1 MNIERHVQQ
10 RSMFGAL
17 TTAPAGVNDAK
28 ISGIA
33 PGCSS
38 GVSSVTG
45 CPNCVSAFASV
56 YRLRWS
62 GPVRP

>member
-10 RSMFGAL
+10 RSMV
-17 TTAPAGVNDAK
+17 APWSGDGK

-38 GVSSVTG
+38 GVPPVAGS
-45 CPNCVSAFASV
+45 PNIVSVSA
-56 YRLRWS
+56 WI
-62 GPVRP
+62 